1 MKLVIVESPAKAQTI
16 NKYLGNNYK
25 VVASI
30 GHVRDLPRKDGA
42 VEPEK
47 DFQMSWDQPLDKKK
61 VINGIIKDLKDAE
74 TLILATDPDREGEAI
89 SWHINE
95 ILNEKNLARLTK
107 VPSISRIFIAISI
120 NGVRLIDN
128 MRIEYKLACS
138 TDGLLIVKDISF

>member
-47 DFQMSWDQPLDKKK
+47 EFQMSWDQPLDKKK

-89 SWHINE
+89 SWHVLELLEQKKLINKIPVERIVFHE
-95 ILNEKNLARLTK
+95 ITK
-107 VPSISRIFIAISI
+107 DSVIEEIA
-120 NGVRLIDN
+120 
-128 MRIEYKLACS
+128 
-138 TDGLLIVKDISF
+138 GLLTAGKASIPFAT

>member
-42 VEPEK
+42 VKPEK

-95 ILNEKNLARLTK
+95 ILNEKKIWELNLQKTFFETSNHWETPVSNK
-107 VPSISRIFIAISI
+107 KS
-120 NGVRLIDN
+120 
-128 MRIEYKLACS
+128 YW
-138 TDGLLIVKDISF
+138 LLK

>member
-95 ILNEKNLARLTK
+95 ILSEKNLTTK
-107 VPSISRIFIAISI
+107 RPGSGLSPLFWDLVVGRRAIRNFKRDEFVEI
-120 NGVRLIDN
+120 
-128 MRIEYKLACS
+128 
-138 TDGLLIVKDISF
+138 

>member
-47 DFQMSWDQPLDKKK
+47 DFQMSCDQHLDKKK

-74 TLILATDPDREGEAI
+74 TLKTDRENFITDIGKKTKFY
-89 SWHINE
+89 
-95 ILNEKNLARLTK
+95 KN
-107 VPSISRIFIAISI
+107 I
-120 NGVRLIDN
+120 
-128 MRIEYKLACS
+128 
-138 TDGLLIVKDISF
+138 

>member
-95 ILNEKNLARLTK
+95 ILNEKKALKLIQDKNDSPFSCSCVLSIKNLLREYDNFITK
-107 VPSISRIFIAISI
+107 
-120 NGVRLIDN
+120 
-128 MRIEYKLACS
+128 
-138 TDGLLIVKDISF
+138 

>member
-89 SWHINE
+89 AWHVKE
-95 ILNEKNLARLTK
+95 FLNERSKKKNRKENMVVDLLIDCANAVGTTTARFLRN
-107 VPSISRIFIAISI
+107 ISRVFLPST
-120 NGVRLIDN
+120 
-128 MRIEYKLACS
+128 RIKF
-138 TDGLLIVKDISF
+138 G